1 MVINSKSD
9 LGSRVVIR
17 YLDGTI
23 PVNVYE
29 VDTDTGRMD
38 LFAVHPDAQPGERRL
53 VYARVLNRGR
63 LEQLPIMERVWR
75 SFDVVDPSG
84 EILYKVRYESKS
96 H

>member
-9 LGSRVVIR
+9 LGGRVVIR

-38 LFAVHPDAQPGERRL
+38 LFAVHPDAAPGERRL

-63 LEQLPIMERVWR
+63 LEQLPVMERVWR

-84 EILYKVRYESKS
+84 KILYEVRHEGKS
-96 H
+96 N